1 MRKVLQIVERNKAS
15 QGIRF
20 ANYAIDRIVVYG
32 FFFAIGIIGV
42 FLDEFLDISFLAN
55 IVDSIADINR
65 FEDLLLT
72 SSIYFLYVF
81 LMEYFTNG
89 RTIGKYITGTKV
101 ISTDNEKIDFQQYF
115 IRNISRLVPFDTL
128 SFFGNNGWHDSWSD
142 TRVVKIKDFENAKSG
157 ELEIQNLGRKE
168 NE

>member
-1 MRKVLQIVERNKAS
+1 MRRVLQIVERNKAG

-20 ANYAIDRIVVYG
+20 LNYAIDNLVIYV
-32 FFFAIGIIGV
+32 FFFVLGIV
-42 FLDEFLDISFLAN
+42 AVLMDEYLDISFLLS
-55 IVDSIADINR
+55 IVDTMSEVNR
-65 FEDLLLT
+65 FEDMLIT
-72 SSIYFLYVF
+72 SFIYFLYVF

-101 ISTDNEKIDFQQYF
+101 ISPDNEKIDLQQYF